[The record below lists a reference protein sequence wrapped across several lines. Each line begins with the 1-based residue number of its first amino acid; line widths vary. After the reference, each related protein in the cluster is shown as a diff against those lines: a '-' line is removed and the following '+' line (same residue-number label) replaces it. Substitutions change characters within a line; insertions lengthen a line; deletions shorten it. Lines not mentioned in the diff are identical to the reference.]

1 MLQQLNAISKGLLST
16 VLRSTAYRRIHH
28 ESCGIAISM
37 EVKEALSSCQ
47 PVVALESTIITHGMP
62 YPQNFETAVKV
73 EDIIRKEGAVPA
85 TIAVIKGQI
94 YAGLTCEQ
102 LHFLASKKDQ
112 CVKISRRD
120 FPYVLAKGISGGTT
134 VSGTMMVAQKI
145 GIPIF
150 VTGGIGGV
158 HRGVECTLDISADLT
173 ELGRT
178 PVTVVSAGVKSILD
192 VCKTLE
198 YLETQGVCVTVL
210 GPDPRFPDF
219 FTRESSYS
227 APCHIESPVVAAL
240 MMKKRA
246 ELKINS
252 GILIAVPI
260 PQEHEAEGKQIKDA
274 IEEAVKEAEL
284 AVSGRDVT
292 PYILQRVHEITGGQ
306 SLKANVALIENN
318 AKIGTQIAVE
328 YSKLRTSSSSCA
340 FPGYCPTK
348 KNEASEVQEKPVVIG
363 GSIVDFVATVMEPE
377 IKEIL
382 LQKHVQTM
390 KPEPVLLA
398 SK

>member
-28 ESCGIAISM
+28 ESCGITISM

-306 SLKANVALIENN
+306 SLKL
-318 AKIGTQIAVE
+318 
-328 YSKLRTSSSSCA
+328 C
-340 FPGYCPTK
+340 FPW
-348 KNEASEVQEKPVVIG
+348 
-363 GSIVDFVATVMEPE
+363 
-377 IKEIL
+377 IL
-382 LQKHVQTM
+382 
-390 KPEPVLLA
+390 
-398 SK
+398 SY